1 MNASNNAWSQR
12 EATETAPIGKTG
24 GTVLIRAGGRR
35 LDIVNALKVRDVVFI
50 QEQNV
55 PVELEHDEY
64 DADALHILAIDTQT
78 KEPVGTARIL
88 DKGNGVAKVG
98 RVAVLKEYRGRGIG
112 EAIMQAVFKT
122 TRELEFTSLIL
133 DAQVSVIPFYEN
145 LGFVAEGGVFDDAGI
160 PHRHMT
166 RTL

>member
-1 MNASNNAWSQR
+1 MDASNLLWSQR
-12 EATETAPIGKTG
+12 ETTETTPIGNAG
-24 GTVLIRAGGRR
+24 GTIVIRAGGRR
-35 LDIVNALKVRDVVFI
+35 IDIVNALKVRDVVFI

-64 DADALHILAIDTQT
+64 DTEALHLLAIEMKT

-88 DKGNGVAKVG
+88 DKGNGVAKIG
-98 RVAVLKEYRGRGIG
+98 RVAVLKEFRGHGIG
-112 EAIMQAVFKT
+112 QALMQAAFKT
-122 TRELEFTSLIL
+122 TRELHFTKLML

-145 LGFVAEGGVFDDAGI
+145 LGFIAEGDVFEDAGI

-166 RTL
+166 MIL

>member
-1 MNASNNAWSQR
+1 MNASITPWSQR
-12 EATETAPIGKTG
+12 ETTETAPIENTG
-24 GTVLIRAGGRR
+24 GSILIRAGGRR

-64 DADALHILAIDTQT
+64 DTDALHILAIDTKT

-88 DKGNGVAKVG
+88 DKGDGVAKIG
-98 RVAVLKEYRGRGIG
+98 RVAVLKEYRGHGIG
-112 EAIMQAVFKT
+112 QALMEAVFKT
-122 TRELEFTSLIL
+122 TRELRFTSLIL
-133 DAQVSVIPFYEN
+133 DSQVPVIPFYEN

-160 PHRHMT
+160 PHRRMT
-166 RTL
+166 KTL

>member
-1 MNASNNAWSQR
+1 MNASSNAWSERQ
-12 EATETAPIGKTG
+12 ATETAPIESETG
-24 GTVLIRAGGRR
+24 TILIRAGGRKV
-35 LDIVNALKVRDVVFI
+35 DIVNALKVRDVVFI

-64 DADALHILAIDTQT
+64 DADALHILAMDTAT

-88 DKGNGVAKVG
+88 DKGDGVAKIG

-112 EAIMQAVFKT
+112 QALMQAVFKT
-122 TRELEFTSLIL
+122 TRELDFTSLML
-133 DAQVSVIPFYEN
+133 DSQVSVIPFYEA

-160 PHRHMT
+160 PHRRMYL
-166 RTL
+166 TL